1 MKINL
6 SKYSINQKLAIVAF
20 VLGLIAI
27 FMGDPLK
34 ARIASVDVNEL
45 SMKIQDKSSSLSVE
59 DMADWLIQKKSD
71 FKLIDLR
78 DEKIFNEYNIPTSI
92 NIKIAGLASLK
103 LSKTD
108 KIILYS
114 DDNIAS
120 AQAWF
125 VLKSKNYKSVY
136 LLTGGINEWKEK
148 VLFPS
153 ISDNATSEDKAKF
166 AKMVEVSKFFGG
178 TPQLASNDST
188 GIKAVPKLAMP
199 KMTGSAK
206 GAPAAGGKPKR
217 EGC

>member
-6 SKYSINQKLAIVAF
+6 SKYTINQKLAIVAF

-59 DMADWLIQKKSD
+59 YMADWLIQKKAD

-78 DEKIFNEYNIPTSI
+78 DEMKFSEYNIPSSI
-92 NIKIAGLASLK
+92 NVRITELTKMN
-103 LSKTD
+103 LSKTE

-148 VLFPS
+148 VLFPR
-153 ISDNATSEDKAKF
+153 IPENATSEDKAKF

-178 TPQLASNDST
+178 TPQLASNDSS
-188 GIKAVPKLAMP
+188 GNKAVPKLSMP
-199 KMTGSAK
+199 KMSGSAQ
-206 GAPAAGGKPKR
+206 GSPAAGGKPKR